1 MVVEDKVC
9 DNDNLL
15 FSVQKADFLF
25 FFLLVSLLYTV
36 ALWGL
41 QCLYCIL
48 EFWPGWSSSNT
59 FENKNSTKEQ
69 PPSNS
74 ICCIYHPSIL
84 IDEHISLQIY
94 QKPFKL

>member
-41 QCLYCIL
+41 QCLYIRVLAGL
-48 EFWPGWSSSNT
+48 E
-59 FENKNSTKEQ
+59 Q
-69 PPSNS
+69 
-74 ICCIYHPSIL
+74 
-84 IDEHISLQIY
+84 
-94 QKPFKL
+94 